1 MASVLEAGF
10 RNSATPTA
18 NSIDM
23 GDSVTITVDSSTTLT
38 GVIQHFDFDTN
49 ALMLVQ
55 TVDGSPVL
63 TVVKDYKY
71 FIKN

>member
-1 MASVLEAGF
+1 MASILEAGF
-10 RNSATPTA
+10 RDNVNPTA

-23 GDSVTITVDSSTTLT
+23 GDSVTITVDSSTTLI
-38 GVIQHFDFDTN
+38 GIIQHFDFDTN
-49 ALMLVQ
+49 SLMLVQ
-55 TVDGSPVL
+55 TVGGSPVL

>member
-10 RNSATPTA
+10 RTSVAPTA

-23 GDSVTITVDSSTTLT
+23 GDNITITVDSSTTLT
-38 GVIQHFDFDTN
+38 GKIQHFNFETN

-55 TVDGSPVL
+55 TVGGSPVL
-63 TVVKDYKY
+63 TVVKTYQY
-71 FIKN
+71 FIKI

>member
-10 RNSATPTA
+10 RTNTAPTA

-23 GDSVTITVDSSTTLT
+23 GDNITITVDSTTTLT
-38 GVIQHFDFDTN
+38 GKIQHFDFDNN

-55 TVDGSPVL
+55 TVGGSPVL